1 MQLACT
7 RTQTDEEKKLQLK
20 PEFIVQAL
28 LAEKQ
33 ISRAV
38 SEECWCTFQQ
48 NSSLY
53 TWSILHSNVK
63 MYICKCC
70 QIFIFLFPEYSTSSV
85 TKNIVFP
92 EALLKDTL

>member
-1 MQLACT
+1 MQLA
-7 RTQTDEEKKLQLK
+7 RAQTQTDEEKKLQLK

-38 SEECWCTFQQ
+38 SQKCWYTFS

-53 TWSILHSNVK
+53 T
-63 MYICKCC
+63 
-70 QIFIFLFPEYSTSSV
+70 
-85 TKNIVFP
+85 
-92 EALLKDTL
+92 

>member
-1 MQLACT
+1 MRLAQT
-7 RTQTDEEKKLQLK
+7 RTDEEKKLQLK

-28 LAEKQ
+28 LAKKQ

-38 SEECWCTFQQ
+38 SQKCWYTFS

-63 MYICKCC
+63 MYICKCVKV
-70 QIFIFLFPEYSTSSV
+70 LFPEHSTSNV
-85 TKNIVFP
+85 TKNIVFA